1 MSLTLNESDWQ
12 ELWDQTA
19 SNNFADHVTDEFET
33 LRRAPAALG
42 QGYVRNIALAPGIEL
57 CFSERQYHQALRR
70 SVSAHDHPIQIGIF
84 LAGNIDCSIHP
95 ILGGTRGYFS
105 GSGVSPGYIETF
117 QAGHQFSCVSI
128 EIQPEVLESIFLTEQ
143 QRHNEPIQQLF
154 KQEDWKVSF
163 YPKVTPQMRLLAHQM
178 WHTPYR
184 GPAKQLYLQAKVF
197 ELLALHL
204 DLLTVESP
212 SSVSSLR
219 PDTLE
224 RIHYTQEILIAQLEN
239 PPSLLELA
247 QQVGVSDRTLRR
259 GFKELYGTTVIGY
272 LKQQRMERA
281 RQLLYEGEWTVTEV
295 ARTVGYGHLGHFA
308 AAFKHQFG
316 ITPKEC
322 LSGKLS
328 S

>member
-1 MSLTLNESDWQ
+1 MSVTLNQSDWNKLCEQ
-12 ELWDQTA
+12 AETT
-19 SNNFADHVTDEFET
+19 NFASHTDEFET
-33 LRRAPAALG
+33 LNGVPAALRR
-42 QGYVRNIALAPGIEL
+42 GYARDIALAPGIEL
-57 CFSERQYHQALRR
+57 SFSEYQFHQDFRR
-70 SVSAHDHPIQIGIF
+70 SVSDHDHLIQICIF
-84 LAGNIDCSIHP
+84 PTGQMDCSIHP
-95 ILGGTRGYFS
+95 VLGGTHGYFS
-105 GSGVSPGYIETF
+105 GSGVSPGYIETVRGG
-117 QAGHQFSCVSI
+117 QQLSCADI
-128 EIQPEVLESIFLTEQ
+128 EIQPRVLESIFLSEQ
-143 QRHNEPIQQLF
+143 QRHQEPIQQLF
-154 KQEDWKVSF
+154 KQEAWKVSF
-163 YPKVTPQMRLLAHQM
+163 YPKVTPQMRLLVHQM

-204 DLLTVESP
+204 DLLTGESP
-212 SSVSSLR
+212 TPASSLR

-224 RIHYTQEILIAQLEN
+224 RIHYAQEILITQLEN

-247 QQVGVSDRTLRR
+247 QRVGVSDRTLRR

-316 ITPKEC
+316 ITPKQC

>member
-1 MSLTLNESDWQ
+1 MSVTLNQSDWN
-12 ELWDQTA
+12 ELCEQAEIT
-19 SNNFADHVTDEFET
+19 NFAGHTDEFET
-33 LRRAPAALG
+33 LSGVPAALG
-42 QGYVRNIALAPGIEL
+42 RGYARNVDLAPGIEL
-57 CFSERQYHQALRR
+57 GFSENQYYQDFRR
-70 SVSAHDHPIQIGIF
+70 SVSDHDHLIQICIF
-84 LAGNIDCSIHP
+84 ATGQMDCNIHP
-95 ILGGTRGYFS
+95 VLGGTHGYFS

-117 QAGHQFSCVSI
+117 RAGQQLSCVNI
-128 EIQPEVLESIFLTEQ
+128 EIQPEMLESIFLTEQ
-143 QRHNEPIQQLF
+143 QRHKEPIQQLF
-154 KQEDWKVSF
+154 KQEAWKVSF

-178 WHTPYR
+178 WHAPYR
-184 GPAKQLYLQAKVF
+184 GPAKKLYLQAKVF

-204 DLLTVESP
+204 DLLTVESLT
-212 SSVSSLR
+212 SASSLR

-224 RIHYTQEILIAQLEN
+224 RIHYAQEILIAQLEN

-247 QQVGVSDRTLRR
+247 QRVGVSDRTLRR

-316 ITPKEC
+316 ITPKQC

>member
-1 MSLTLNESDWQ
+1 MSLTLNQSDWN
-12 ELWDQTA
+12 ELCEQAEVTHI
-19 SNNFADHVTDEFET
+19 ADPTDEFET
-33 LRRAPAALG
+33 LVGVPDALG
-42 QGYVRNIALAPGIEL
+42 QGYARDVAIAPGIEL
-57 CFSERQYHQALRR
+57 SFSESHYHQDFRR
-70 SVSAHDHPIQIGIF
+70 SVLDHNHPIQICIF
-84 LAGNIDCSIHP
+84 RVGTMDCSIHP
-95 ILGGTRGYFS
+95 VLGGAHGYFS

-117 QAGHQFSCVSI
+117 RTGQHLSCVNI
-128 EIQPEVLESIFLTEQ
+128 EIQPEVLESLFLTEQ
-143 QRHNEPIQQLF
+143 QWHQEPIQQLF
-154 KQEDWKVSF
+154 KREAWKVSF

-178 WHTPYR
+178 WHAPYR
-184 GPAKQLYLQAKVF
+184 GVAKKLYLQAKVF

-204 DLLTVESP
+204 DLLTGESP
-212 SSVSSLR
+212 SPTSSFR

-224 RIHYTQEILIAQLEN
+224 RIHYAQELLVARLEN

-247 QQVGVSDRTLRR
+247 KQVGVSDRTLRR

-316 ITPKEC
+316 ITPKQC